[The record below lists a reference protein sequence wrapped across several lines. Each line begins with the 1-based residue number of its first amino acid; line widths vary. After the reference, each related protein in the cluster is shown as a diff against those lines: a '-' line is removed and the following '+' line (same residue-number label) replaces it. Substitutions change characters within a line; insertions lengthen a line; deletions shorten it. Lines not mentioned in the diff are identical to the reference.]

1 MEAGPLRRSLLAES
15 QLSNHGQPEVEG
27 PLAEVG
33 ERDIQH
39 TARPA
44 GMLSSLL
51 LAATLVVSSAFR
63 EG

>member
-1 MEAGPLRRSLLAES
+1 MRRFRGGRPAVPIPYSLRA
-15 QLSNHGQPEVEG
+15 QLSNHGQPEVERL
-27 PLAEVG
+27 LAVAG

-51 LAATLVVSSAFR
+51 LAAL
-63 EG
+63 